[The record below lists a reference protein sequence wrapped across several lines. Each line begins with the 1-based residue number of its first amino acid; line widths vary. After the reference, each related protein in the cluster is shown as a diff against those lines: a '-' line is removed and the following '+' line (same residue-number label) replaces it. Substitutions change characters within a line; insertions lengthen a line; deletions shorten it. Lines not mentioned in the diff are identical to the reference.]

1 MYSTFKYRIKD
12 SNSSL
17 RNSLKEMGFAVNRI
31 WNNANE
37 TQQLAL
43 ASGEKWPSAFDL
55 DKDTSGW
62 CKPLGIHSTTVQEV
76 NKQYGKS
83 RTQFKK
89 PYLRWRSNS
98 KSLTWIPFKNSA
110 LSINRETGETRVK
123 DVEFDLFYQRPLEGI
138 IKAGSITADSR
149 GRFYL
154 NLVCELPDFIGP
166 IGNHEVGIDLGLKS
180 VVSLSDGILVKAPK
194 YFRMMQTKLAKAQRA
209 GKKKQTR
216 NLHAKIKNQRLD
228 FNHKLSNTLVNSYD
242 VLYVG
247 DVKSSDII
255 KTKSKG
261 MAKSVNDVGW
271 FQLKS
276 FLLYKALAR
285 GKICQEVS
293 EKYSTQTCSECG
305 TISTASPKGVAGLNI
320 REWTCAKCN
329 VTHDRDTN
337 AAKNILRSGHRSLL
351 RNHLDTKLSEAGNP
365 GL

>member
-1 MYSTFKYRIKD
+1 MFKTFKYRIKD

-17 RNSLKEMGFAVNRI
+17 RNSLKEMGCAVNRI

-37 TQQLAL
+37 TQQLAI
-43 ASGEKWPSAFDL
+43 SSEHKWPSSFDL
-55 DKDTSGW
+55 NNDTAGW
-62 CKPLGIHSTTVQEV
+62 GKHLNIHSDTVQET
-76 NKQYGKS
+76 NQQYIKS

-98 KSLTWIPFKNSA
+98 KSLTWVPFKARAIHVDFTLGSA
-110 LSINRETGETRVK
+110 RYLGIN
-123 DVEFDLFYQRPLEGI
+123 FDLFYHRPLEGTV
-138 IKAGSITADSR
+138 KTGSITADSR

-154 NLVCELPDFIGP
+154 NLVCELPDFVGP
-166 IGNHEVGIDLGLKS
+166 TGNHKVGIDLGLKS
-180 VVSLSDGILVKAPK
+180 VVSLSDGISVESPK
-194 YFRMMQTKLAKAQRA
+194 YFRMMQNKLAKAQRA

-228 FNHKLSNTLVNSYD
+228 FDHKLSNTLVNSYD

-285 GKICQEVS
+285 GKVCQEVS
-293 EKYSTQTCSECG
+293 EKFSTQTCSECG

-320 REWTCAKCN
+320 RDWTCAECG
-329 VTHDRDTN
+329 VSHDRDTN
-337 AAKNILRSGHRSLL
+337 AAKNILRSGTRSLPSK
-351 RNHLDTKLSEAGNP
+351 NLDTKLSLVGSP